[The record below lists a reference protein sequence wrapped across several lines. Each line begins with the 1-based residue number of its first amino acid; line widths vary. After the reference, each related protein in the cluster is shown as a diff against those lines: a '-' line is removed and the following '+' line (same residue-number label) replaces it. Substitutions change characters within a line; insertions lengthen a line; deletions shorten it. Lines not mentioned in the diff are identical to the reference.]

1 MLQINRTQCEKQ
13 KDLKEHF
20 MLLLYRRAKA
30 INHNQILL
38 LHQRPITDYYIKYQ
52 KKITTWYYCYV
63 IPTSSCLK
71 IQKRMSRPTRNCA
84 TSLHRH
90 MQSRNESLATAVS
103 ETTDWTWKMWER
115 LTYDIKSMV
124 YQDGGVWECS
134 FPPWDY
140 WASVFLKVTLHL

>member
-52 KKITTWYYCYV
+52 KKITTWYYYV